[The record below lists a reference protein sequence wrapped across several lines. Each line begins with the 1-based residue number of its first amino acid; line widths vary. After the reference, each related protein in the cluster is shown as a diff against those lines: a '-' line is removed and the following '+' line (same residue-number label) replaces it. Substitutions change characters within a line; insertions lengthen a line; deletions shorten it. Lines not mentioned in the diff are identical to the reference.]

1 LRTNRE
7 HIPGAASAG
16 KISEALNEGCVNADV
31 GRIPMSPVGVFSPDG
46 PADQAVTPPR
56 GLVLLV
62 DDERSIA
69 RAYARSLGAAG
80 FEVVCAYDGGEAAA
94 LARQRRFDVVVSD
107 ITMPQ
112 MSGLE
117 LLRAIREHDL
127 DVPFVLM
134 TGGPAIESAVRAV
147 EYGALRYLIKP
158 IDPRE
163 LEEVVARAVRLHQ
176 IARVK
181 REALEMFQLEGKHL
195 GDRAGLEAR
204 FASALDSLWI
214 AYQPIVSWSRRT
226 TFAWEALVRNE
237 EPTLRSP
244 PDLFEA
250 AERLGRV
257 QDLGRTVRERVA
269 QTLDRMPIPGL
280 LFINLH
286 ALELDDDTLLD
297 AGAPLSRHA
306 GRVVLEVTERAP
318 LEQIPDAT
326 ARVAQLRSLGYRIA
340 VDDLGAGYAGL
351 TSFAHLEP
359 EVVKVDMSLI
369 RGIDRSPMKQ
379 KLLASIVT
387 LCRDLG
393 IEIIAEGIETPEE
406 RDALIRVGGDLCQG
420 YLFARPER
428 PWAAIDFGG

>member
-1 LRTNRE
+1 MGSLSAS
-7 HIPGAASAG
+7 GAEV
-16 KISEALNEGCVNADV
+16 KQ
-31 GRIPMSPVGVFSPDG
+31 G
-46 PADQAVTPPR
+46 PAAEEAGR

-62 DDERSIA
+62 DDEQSIA
-69 RAYARSLGAAG
+69 RAYARTLGAAG
-80 FEVVCAYDGGEAAA
+80 FAVEVAFDGKEAAA
-94 LARQRRFDVVVSD
+94 AARERSFDVIVSD
-107 ITMPQ
+107 IAMPE
-112 MSGLE
+112 MNGLE
-117 LLRAIREHDL
+117 LLRAVREHDL

-158 IDPRE
+158 VTAGE

-176 IARVK
+176 MARIK
-181 REALEMFQLEGKHL
+181 REALEMLRMEGKHL

-204 FASALDSLWI
+204 FSSALDSLWI

-226 TFAWEALVRNE
+226 TFAYEALVRNE

-250 AERLGRV
+250 AERLGRLE
-257 QDLGRTVRERVA
+257 DLGRTVRDRVA
-269 QTLDRMPIPGL
+269 QTLDVNPVDGL

-286 ALELDDDTLLD
+286 AMELADDRLV
-297 AGAPLSRHA
+297 AAEAPLSRHA

-318 LEQIPDAT
+318 LEQIRDAT
-326 ARVAQLRSLGYRIA
+326 SRVAQLRALGYRIA

-359 EVVKVDMSLI
+359 DVVKVDMSLI
-369 RGIDRSPMKQ
+369 RGIDSSPMKQ
-379 KLLASIVT
+379 KLLGSIVG

-393 IEIIAEGIETPEE
+393 IEIIAEGIETPAE
-406 RDALIRVGGDLCQG
+406 RDALVRVGGDLCQG
-420 YLFARPER
+420 YLFARPEK
-428 PWAAIDFGG
+428 PWASINFDR

>member
-1 LRTNRE
+1 MGSLSAS
-7 HIPGAASAG
+7 GAEVKQGPTAEAAG
-16 KISEALNEGCVNADV
+16 
-31 GRIPMSPVGVFSPDG
+31 
-46 PADQAVTPPR
+46 R

-62 DDERSIA
+62 DDEQSIA
-69 RAYARSLGAAG
+69 RAYARTLGSAG
-80 FEVVCAYDGGEAAA
+80 FAVEIAFDGKEAAA
-94 LARQRRFDVVVSD
+94 AARERSFDVIISD
-107 ITMPQ
+107 IAMPE
-112 MSGLE
+112 MNGLE
-117 LLRAIREHDL
+117 LLRAVREHDL

-158 IDPRE
+158 VTPGE

-176 IARVK
+176 MARIK
-181 REALEMFQLEGKHL
+181 REALEMLRMEGKHL

-204 FASALDSLWI
+204 FSSALDSLWI

-226 TFAWEALVRNE
+226 TFAYEALVRNE

-250 AERLGRV
+250 AERLGRLE
-257 QDLGRTVRERVA
+257 DLGRTVRDRVA
-269 QTLDRMPIPGL
+269 QTLDVNPVDGL

-286 ALELDDDTLLD
+286 AMELADDRLV
-297 AGAPLSRHA
+297 AAEAPLSRHA

-318 LEQIPDAT
+318 LEQIRDAT
-326 ARVAQLRSLGYRIA
+326 SRVAQLRALGYRIA

-359 EVVKVDMSLI
+359 DVVKVDMSLI
-369 RGIDRSPMKQ
+369 RGIDSSPMKQ
-379 KLLASIVT
+379 KLLGSIVG

-393 IEIIAEGIETPEE
+393 IEIIAEGIETPAE
-406 RDALIRVGGDLCQG
+406 RDALVRVGGDLCQG
-420 YLFARPER
+420 YLFARPEK
-428 PWAAIDFGG
+428 PWASINFDR